1 MLHIPHVR
9 EPDRYVGLC
18 VFDFGAHV
26 SIGYTAGEI
35 RVLQSQQTYAS
46 GQAYE
51 IYRVTETG
59 GFELRG
65 VSVSQVGAMEALCF
79 LYGQREAARAQY
91 EWLCETARGEPIS
104 CETRI
109 HLARLDDFEP
119 PDVVALAYLGV
130 VSNVV
135 AAWLERVGFSP
146 AADDVIAGGDA
157 YESVRR
163 GAGQRRA
170 SGFLASRWDYRD
182 RSREE
187 LLASVDLAVQ
197 R

>member
-35 RVLQSQQTYAS
+35 RILQSHKSYAS
-46 GQAYE
+46 GRAYE
-51 IYRVTETG
+51 IYRVTENG

-79 LYGQREAARAQY
+79 LYRQGQAARMQY
-91 EWLCETARGEPIS
+91 QWLCETARDEPIS

-135 AAWLERVGFSP
+135 AAWLERVGFSE
-146 AADDVIAGGDA
+146 ADNVIAGADA

-163 GAGQRRA
+163 GVGARHA
-170 SGFLASRWDYRD
+170 SGFLRSLWAYRD

-187 LLASVDLAVQ
+187 LLATVDLAVQ